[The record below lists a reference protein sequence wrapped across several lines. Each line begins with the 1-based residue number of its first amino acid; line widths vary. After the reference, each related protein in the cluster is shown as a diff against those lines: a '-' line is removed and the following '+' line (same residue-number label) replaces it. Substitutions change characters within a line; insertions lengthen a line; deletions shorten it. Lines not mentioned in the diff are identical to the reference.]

1 MSVRRFAP
9 KNLSRHIEETEPVP
23 TKASEPQTVTP
34 LLNVIV
40 PALRTAVRRRRE
52 QVDLISRQAM
62 AHSGENPDKL
72 AEIKGAR
79 QYVQVKIESL
89 VDDLVHSFTR
99 IDNWDNESPVGMG
112 SGVVSFLEGF
122 LEEILVRIEVPTDD
136 ENDDEG
142 YYPSKPADPDARHTN
157 NTSKT

>member
-1 MSVRRFAP
+1 
-9 KNLSRHIEETEPVP
+9 
-23 TKASEPQTVTP
+23 
-34 LLNVIV
+34 
-40 PALRTAVRRRRE
+40 
-52 QVDLISRQAM
+52 M

-72 AEIKGAR
+72 AEIKGTR
-79 QYVQVKIESL
+79 QYVQAKIESL

-99 IDNWDNESPVGMG
+99 IDKWDNESPVGMG

-142 YYPSKPADPDARHTN
+142 YYPSKPVESRAVGSKPVESEARHAKN
-157 NTSKT
+157 AP